1 MVESGGEGAME
12 RLGGGGV
19 YSSDRRGHLTDGPVR
34 TLICLHSNRWL
45 NISPLTTIFRKASAG
60 AVALWA
66 TG

>member
-1 MVESGGEGAME
+1 MASGGEGAME

-19 YSSDRRGHLTDGPVR
+19 YSSDRREYLTDGVVR

-45 NISPLTTIFRKASAG
+45 NISPLTTIFRKASADSV
-60 AVALWA
+60 AVRA